1 MSRRLIRGTR
11 FAAAV
16 VLLAGAVVLVL
27 LAADVL
33 GGRDAVRD
41 GDRHFASEPPS
52 AAWHASTRLPF
63 DPARAL
69 LGLDGE
75 LRFRAAAQQFAA
87 VQAAGRGYDNGLSE
101 SRDRGELEA
110 ELTELARSGDL
121 RRGSEAANLL
131 GILAF
136 ADSRPSGPTR
146 RPSTRASP
154 TSRRRSGST
163 PATRTPSSTS
173 SCCCVSWSRRAP
185 DAAPTTRRPA
195 RRRGTAA
202 RAAEFPGG
210 GTECRPRSSS

>member
-33 GGRDAVRD
+33 GWRDAVRD

-136 ADSRPSGPTR
+136 ADSRPSGPT
-146 RPSTRASP
+146 A
-154 TSRRRSGST
+154 
-163 PATRTPSSTS
+163 PAPVDQS
-173 SCCCVSWSRRAP
+173 VSDFQTAVRLDP
-185 DAAPTTRRPA
+185 GNEDAKFNLELLLRQLVAKGTRRGSDNTSAGPSKGH
-195 RRRGTAA
+195 RGA
-202 RAAEFPGG
+202 GG
-210 GTECRPRSSS
+210 GIPGRGY

>member
-1 MSRRLIRGTR
+1 MSRRLIRGKR

-16 VLLAGAVVLVL
+16 MLLAGAVVLVL

-33 GGRDAVRD
+33 GWREAVRD

-136 ADSRPSGPTR
+136 ADSRPSGPTAPAPVDQSVSDFQTAVRLEPGNEDAKFNLELLLRQLVAKGTR
-146 RPSTRASP
+146 R
-154 TSRRRSGST
+154 GSDNT
-163 PATRTPSSTS
+163 PAGPSKGH
-173 SCCCVSWSRRAP
+173 
-185 DAAPTTRRPA
+185 
-195 RRRGTAA
+195 RGA
-202 RAAEFPGG
+202 GG
-210 GTECRPRSSS
+210 GIPGRGY